1 MMQRRIITLWIIVL
15 FLASMLVSCSGSD
28 SLPPAPVDKI
38 TLKSGAYFN
47 HATHL
52 NYSCATCHPEND
64 TSGKIPCF
72 GKVWAHNTCK
82 GCHSAVQQGGT
93 ACKNCHVSILLAKT
107 VAAAISIAPS
117 GVSSY
122 VIYGSG
128 LEGVAGIQLDISFDS
143 ALFSSPTVQQGSL
156 VTGAMFVS
164 NTSRPGSIKMAI
176 ISPTNFTGS
185 GPIATIYFTS
195 KDGSAPLPV
204 VTASLFI
211 SSSGSA
217 ISAIPNDASQPSP
230 SNPTGV
236 TFAHSTSATATTF
249 QSTSVIPTYTD
260 TNGQVQ
266 ACPGY

>member
-1 MMQRRIITLWIIVL
+1 MQCRIITLWIIVV
-15 FLASMLVSCSGSD
+15 FLTSMLVSCSGSD
-28 SLPPAPVDKI
+28 SLPTAPVDKI
-38 TLKSGAYFN
+38 TLKFGAYFN

-52 NYSCATCHPEND
+52 NYSCATCHPENE

-82 GCHSAVQQGGT
+82 GCHSVEQKGGT
-93 ACKNCHVSILLAKT
+93 ACKNCHVSIPLAKT
-107 VAAAISIAPS
+107 VAAAPISLVPS
-117 GVSSY
+117 GDSSY

-128 LEGVAGIQLDISFDS
+128 LEGVAGIQLDVSYDS
-143 ALFSSPTVQQGSL
+143 ASLSSPVVQQGSL
-156 VTGAMFVS
+156 VSGAMFVS
-164 NTSRPGSIKMAI
+164 NKTRPGSIKIAI

-185 GPIATIYFTS
+185 GPIATISFTS
-195 KDGSAPLPV
+195 NGGSAPLPI
-204 VTASLFI
+204 VTTSMI

-236 TFAHSTSATATTF
+236 TFAHATSATTITF
-249 QSTSVIPTYTD
+249 QSTSAIPTYTD